1 MTNINVF
8 QKCKCMS
15 LLINLIHPCLIK
27 VLMIFFCLVMRKG
40 IVLFVFANTTNELVS
55 KTVNDANK

>member
-1 MTNINVF
+1 MYVTLNQF
-8 QKCKCMS
+8 YSS
-15 LLINLIHPCLIK
+15 LFNKSIDDF
-27 VLMIFFCLVMRKG
+27 FFCLVMRKG